1 MPPCVHHE
9 KCHVAITEVEI
20 MLSWDARFVIAVGIV
35 NTERVIGICKGWCIV
50 GLADEVV
57 DELQA
62 R

>member
-1 MPPCVHHE
+1 
-9 KCHVAITEVEI
+9 
-20 MLSWDARFVIAVGIV
+20 MLSWNARFVIAVGIV
-35 NTERVIGICKGWCIV
+35 NTERVIGICKGWCII